1 MARRNSDKEDIDKK
15 RKVTR
20 KDLKKALKI
29 FRFVLPYRGTFIL
42 GLIVLLFSTITTL
55 VFPYFTGDL
64 LDTAIKPDA
73 QSLNLNINEIAL
85 ILIGIL
91 ILQALF
97 SFLRVSLFIKVSEST
112 MRDVR
117 LTLYQK
123 IISLPLAFFEKKRV
137 GELISRVTSDV
148 TQMQEVISF
157 TLAEFLR
164 QLVTFILGV
173 GFLLILYPRL
183 TLVMLLTF
191 PLLIGV
197 AIVFGR
203 YIRKLSKKTQ
213 DSLADSNVI
222 VEETFQSIQSVK
234 SFTNENY
241 EIARY
246 RLHLNKVMK
255 IALRA
260 GQFRGAFVSFII
272 FGLFG
277 ALVIVLWYGV
287 NLIAEGKMS
296 FGDLTTFVIYTF
308 FIGGALATIGDIYA
322 QLQRT
327 IGASER
333 ILEILDEQEEVKT
346 SIKAEANL
354 NAQVSHQLERVKGN
368 IAFQNVR
375 FAYPTRP
382 DLEVLKG
389 ISLDIKQGQKI
400 ALVGYSGAG
409 KSTIVQLLGRYYTL
423 SDGQIL
429 VDDKNIQ
436 NYDISDLR
444 SNIGTVPQEVILF
457 GGSIKENISYGRPG
471 ASEEEIIEAAKQANA
486 WKFIDTFPEKLET
499 LVGERGVKLSGGQ
512 RQRIAIARAILKNP
526 SILVLD
532 EATSSLDADSE
543 KLVQEALDELM
554 KNRTTI
560 IIAHRLATIRK
571 VDKIYVIDGG
581 TIIESGTHDELSIL
595 ENGLYSSLVK
605 LQFANELEV

>member
-1 MARRNSDKEDIDKK
+1 MARKKSDTDNIDKK
-15 RKVTR
+15 RKVSR
-20 KDLKKALKI
+20 KDLQKTLKI
-29 FRFVLPYRGTFIL
+29 FRFVLPYKGTFIL

-64 LDTAIKPDA
+64 LDTAIKPDSQA
-73 QSLNLNINEIAL
+73 LKLSINEIAL

-97 SFLRVSLFIKVSEST
+97 SFLRVSLFVKVSENT

-173 GFLLILYPRL
+173 GFLLVLYPRL

-246 RLHLNKVMK
+246 RLQLNKVMR

-287 NLIAEGKMS
+287 NLIAAGKMS

-333 ILEILDEQEEVKT
+333 ILEILEEEEEVKT
-346 SIKAEANL
+346 NIRAKANL
-354 NAQVSHQLERVKGN
+354 EEQNSHQLARVNGN
-368 IAFQNVR
+368 IAFQEVH

-389 ISLDIKQGQKI
+389 ISLTIAQGQKI

-409 KSTIVQLLGRYYTL
+409 KSTIVQLLGRYYNL
-423 SDGQIL
+423 SKGQIL

-436 NYDISDLR
+436 DYNISDLR

-457 GGSIKENISYGRPG
+457 GGTIKENISYGQPG

-486 WKFIDTFPEKLET
+486 WKFIETFPEKLET

-526 SILVLD
+526 SILILD

-581 TIIESGTHDELSIL
+581 TIIESGTHEELSVL